1 MRVGKRAVGLFAL
14 AAMVLVG
21 DVSALAARAG
31 RHPTTVLPAPSLLA
45 SPAPAPAPPAA
56 PAPSP
61 TTVPPTTT
69 TTAPPPPP
77 KPGALP
83 SAWTMSPWQGVGAWV
98 DIYDWTNA
106 RTGGHPS
113 FSLADIDRMAAAGV
127 QTLFIQTS
135 YETSP
140 TAVAEEDRL
149 MGIIQTAHARGIA
162 VVGWFLPTLTNL
174 DRDFQLLL
182 AQAALPI
189 DGLGVDIEARDVTN
203 LIYRNQ
209 LLVALSQS
217 LRSAMGNR
225 VIAAIT
231 PSPVQIQ
238 VVNPRF
244 WPDFPWPTL
253 GHLYDVIAPMSYWS
267 DRRGEWRS
275 GALLTAADVD
285 RIRYSTGR
293 PDMPVHFIGGIA
305 NSITLQ
311 DVVGMVSSLVP
322 RRILGASLYDWSTS
336 QAGEWNLLAGLRRLA
351 G

>member
-1 MRVGKRAVGLFAL
+1 
-14 AAMVLVG
+14 
-21 DVSALAARAG
+21 
-31 RHPTTVLPAPSLLA
+31 
-45 SPAPAPAPPAA
+45 
-56 PAPSP
+56 
-61 TTVPPTTT
+61 
-69 TTAPPPPP
+69 
-77 KPGALP
+77 
-83 SAWTMSPWQGVGAWV
+83 
-98 DIYDWTNA
+98 
-106 RTGGHPS
+106 
-113 FSLADIDRMAAAGV
+113 
-127 QTLFIQTS
+127 
-135 YETSP
+135 
-140 TAVAEEDRL
+140 
-149 MGIIQTAHARGIA
+149 
-162 VVGWFLPTLTNL
+162 
-174 DRDFQLLL
+174 
-182 AQAALPI
+182 
-189 DGLGVDIEARDVTN
+189 
-203 LIYRNQ
+203 
-209 LLVALSQS
+209 
-217 LRSAMGNR
+217 
-225 VIAAIT
+225 
-231 PSPVQIQ
+231 VQIQ